1 MNLIK
6 KHPLA
11 FFVLALIVLR
21 IPMIWWYPA
30 PLTDELYIIDQSF
43 FGPGRRLPMLPSLI
57 DMATWVGFGNW
68 MSGKFIAMVAGVLT
82 VIPVFF
88 MTRRIEPDPR
98 AAWLAAGLTAISP
111 LVVRW
116 SLRCMTDVPFTL
128 FLTAS
133 IASAVYWVYQPKTRN
148 LGAFMGFAGLAML
161 TRPEGVFM
169 LPLIP
174 GVLIAH
180 MIRLR
185 GEGLATTLKSSA
197 LSVWGLIPL
206 GFWVYW
212 RHVVN
217 AEDAYTETL
226 SKNLERISFD
236 YLGEISAHF
245 GSYTI
250 TGFYILGPVICLG
263 VLAYAASLAE
273 KPNKDRFWTG
283 MGVLYVILA
292 TTFISCV
299 HWFFSIRHMV
309 FMFPAMISLAVVG
322 LWHYR
327 NRFPRT
333 IKGLFAAQFLLSAL
347 VLCVGLW
354 VTKDSFLDIKEAAIA
369 ARADGFK
376 GTLRA
381 TDFKQR
387 KTEYFSGGKAY
398 PYHSKQ
404 RFKLGERILLDSYM
418 LSPKGIER
426 HLSSLE
432 RRYKIRM
439 IADTTS
445 RQGQFMADDLAETV
459 RENGNYRI
467 IMNRLFKWQNFRTVV
482 VEIEGPK

>member
-30 PLTDELYIIDQSF
+30 PLTDELFIIDQSF

-68 MSGKFIAMVAGVLT
+68 MSGKFIAMVMGVLT
-82 VIPVFF
+82 VIPIFY

-133 IASAVYWVYQPKTRN
+133 IASAVYWVYEPKTRN

-161 TRPEGVFM
+161 TRPEGLFM
-169 LPLIP
+169 IPLIP
-174 GVLIAH
+174 GVLLAH

-185 GEGLATTLKSSA
+185 GEGFVPALKSAAFS
-197 LSVWGLIPL
+197 LWGLIPWGL
-206 GFWVYW
+206 WVYW
-212 RHVVN
+212 RLVVN
-217 AEDAYTETL
+217 AKDAYTGTF
-226 SKNLERISFD
+226 SKNLKRISLD
-236 YLGEISAHF
+236 YLGEMAAHF

-322 LWHYR
+322 LWHYHT
-327 NRFPRT
+327 RFPRT
-333 IKGLFAAQFLLSAL
+333 IKVLFVAQFLLSAL

-354 VTKDSFLDIKEAAIA
+354 VTKDSFLDIKVAATA

-376 GTLRA
+376 GTVRA

-387 KTEYFSGGKAY
+387 KTEFFSGGNAIPYNAKHKFKA
-398 PYHSKQ
+398 
-404 RFKLGERILLDSYM
+404 GERILLDSFM
-418 LSPKGIER
+418 LSPKGVDR
-426 HLSSLE
+426 HLSSLK
-432 RRYKIRM
+432 RRYKIRV
-439 IADTTS
+439 IADATS
-445 RQGQFMADDLAETV
+445 RQGQFMADDIAESV

-482 VEIEGPK
+482 VEIEGTK